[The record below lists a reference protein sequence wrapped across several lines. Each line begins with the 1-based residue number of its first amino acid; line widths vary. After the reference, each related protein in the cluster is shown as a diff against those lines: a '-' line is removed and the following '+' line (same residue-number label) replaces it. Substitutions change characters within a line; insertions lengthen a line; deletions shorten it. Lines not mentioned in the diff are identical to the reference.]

1 MKTRA
6 IGAVRHI
13 WQFLT
18 VIPGW
23 PDAGRV
29 ARTFYV
35 LPLAV
40 PFLVLL
46 LLWSWN
52 RCVRLP
58 DMRAVHEGS
67 QPAVQ
72 LEAEVAELR
81 ATWPE
86 TAAAESAAAT
96 ARCVQAAIR
105 NPADMEAQLAA
116 MRASAAAQGWVA
128 VFHASDAELQ
138 PSTTTAPVVFQP
150 VRGRLT
156 PAAGNQAGFASL
168 LVLLD
173 RLMPA
178 DKRGGIVRL
187 AVHGDEQGHITA
199 ELGVRFAALPPDEK
213 TP

>member
-1 MKTRA
+1 LKTRFIA
-6 IGAVRHI
+6 ALRGV

-23 PDAGRV
+23 PDAGKV

-40 PFLVLL
+40 PFLVLF
-46 LLWSWN
+46 LLWGWD
-52 RCVRLP
+52 RIVRSP
-58 DMRAVHEGS
+58 EMRALRDSS

-72 LEAEVAELR
+72 LETEVAELR
-81 ATWPE
+81 ETWPD
-86 TAAAESAAAT
+86 TATAESASAT
-96 ARCVQAAIR
+96 ASSVQATIR

-116 MRASAAAQGWVA
+116 MRASATALGWVG
-128 VFHASDAELQ
+128 VFHAGDAEPQ
-138 PSTTTAPVVFQP
+138 PSAAAVPVVLQS

-156 PAAGNQAGFASL
+156 PAAGNQASFASL
-168 LVLLD
+168 LTLFD
-173 RLMPA
+173 RLAPA

-187 AVHGDEQGHITA
+187 AVHGDDQGHITA
-199 ELGVRFAALPPDEK
+199 EIGVRFAALSPDAK

>member
-1 MKTRA
+1 LKTRA
-6 IGAVRHI
+6 IAALRHL

-40 PFLVLL
+40 PFIVLL
-46 LLWSWN
+46 LLWVWD

-58 DMRAVHEGS
+58 EMRAVREAS
-67 QPAVQ
+67 QPAVL

-86 TAAAESAAAT
+86 TASAESAAAT
-96 ARCVQAAIR
+96 ARAVQEAIQ
-105 NPADMEAQLAA
+105 NAVDLDAQLAA
-116 MRASAAAQGWVA
+116 MRACATAQGWTA
-128 VFHASDAELQ
+128 TLHASDPDLQ
-138 PSTTTAPVVFQP
+138 PAATSAPIVFQT

-156 PAAGNQAGFASL
+156 PVASNQVCFASL
-168 LVLLD
+168 LTLLD
-173 RLMPA
+173 RLIPA
-178 DKRGGIVRL
+178 GKRGGITRL
-187 AVHGDEQGHITA
+187 AVHADEQGHITA